1 MNNVMPE
8 LLKSKKDQSNMIAAL
23 DIGTSKVV
31 VIVAELQAD
40 GILKIIGK
48 GQHVSKGLKKGQS
61 SEMHIGKHTDGTHSF
76 PLKFIMMET

>member
-31 VIVAELQAD
+31 VIVAEL
-40 GILKIIGK
+40 
-48 GQHVSKGLKKGQS
+48 
-61 SEMHIGKHTDGTHSF
+61 
-76 PLKFIMMET
+76 

>member
-31 VIVAELQAD
+31 VIVAELQVD
-40 GILKIIGK
+40 GVLKIIGK
-48 GQHVSKGLKKGQS
+48 GQHISKGLKKGVVINI
-61 SEMHIGKHTDGTHSF
+61 EHTMQA
-76 PLKFIMMET
+76 IQRAVEEAE